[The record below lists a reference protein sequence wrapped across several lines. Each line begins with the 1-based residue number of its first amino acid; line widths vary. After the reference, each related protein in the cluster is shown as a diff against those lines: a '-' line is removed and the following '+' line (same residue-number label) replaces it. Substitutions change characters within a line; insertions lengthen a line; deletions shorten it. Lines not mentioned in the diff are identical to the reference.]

1 MTRPTTNIATWIE
14 RVKSLE
20 QTLARRRRG
29 DLLPAVGLL
38 LRVLELGVG
47 EDREAAINSLIV
59 RVLAEVKGCIDD
71 RSRTVSASLFV
82 EMDAI
87 VDGAEQAES
96 DWATDVLADLGR
108 ADDAELLALTSAVKA
123 LETLSPRD
131 ELGTLREPLNRS
143 GKGAGGA
150 AARVLMKGELHPGL
164 LADLIQL
171 FAQNTET
178 GLLLIDGT
186 DARASIYFKEG
197 VIVDTLCGEDT
208 GEKGFFRS
216 MHIREGRFSY
226 QRGVEAETVRI
237 FRTAQHLI
245 MDTLRMMDEA
255 S

>member
-1 MTRPTTNIATWIE
+1 MQTPTLATWTE

-38 LRVLELGVG
+38 LRVLEIVVA
-47 EDREAAINSLIV
+47 EEREAELNALIV
-59 RVLAEVKGCIDD
+59 RVLSEVKTCIDD
-71 RSRTVSASLFV
+71 RSRAVSSSLFV
-82 EMDAI
+82 EMDALLE
-87 VDGAEQAES
+87 GAEQARD
-96 DWATDVLADLGR
+96 DWASDVLADLGS
-108 ADDAELLALTSAVKA
+108 ADDDQLEALSSAVKA
-123 LETLSPRD
+123 LEPMSPRD

-143 GKGAGGA
+143 AAGGGGA

-178 GLLLIDGT
+178 GLLLIEGKGS
-186 DARASIYFKEG
+186 RASIYFKDG
-197 VIVDTLCGEDT
+197 VIVDTLCGEDI